1 MTNDQMTTP
10 SVEDGG
16 TVGASKKFVVSA
28 VVVASIVVLGLV
40 LSVTSLLGGGKAEP
54 PSPSS
59 APVVESG
66 SDASAAPEAPAGEAS
81 VCGLEAVEMVGTVG
95 APPAAMWTL
104 VGTTAA
110 PSVEGQGPG
119 KIDDDGYRSCYA
131 RTPTGAL
138 LAAANYAAIGGK
150 DSLRKKFYE
159 QATVPGPGRDA
170 LLKKPLK
177 DTGESGIRVQIAGFR
192 VLRYDGNQADVDL
205 AFKAS
210 NGVVA
215 ANVIHLQWSS
225 GDWKLLLAEDG
236 SELSPFNQLPNLSGY
251 LLWAGA

>member
-10 SVEDGG
+10 SVEEGG

-28 VVVASIVVLGLV
+28 IVVASIVVLGLV
-40 LSVTSLLGGGKAEP
+40 LSVTSLIGGGKAE

-138 LAAANYAAIGGK
+138 LAAANYAAMG
-150 DSLRKKFYE
+150 SSTPLRKKFYE
-159 QATVPGPGRDA
+159 EGIVPGPGRDI
-170 LLKKPLK
+170 LLGEPV
-177 DTGESGIRVQIAGFR
+177 GESGGSGNTVQIAGFR
-192 VLRYDGNQADVDL
+192 ILRYDGNQADVDIAL
-205 AFKAS
+205 RTSRGAKAA
-210 NGVVA
+210 VVT
-215 ANVIHLQWSS
+215 HLEWSD
-225 GDWKLLLAEDG
+225 GDWKMRLTDEG
-236 SELSPFNQLPNLSGY
+236 KPISPVVQIPNLSGY
-251 LLWAGA
+251 LLWSGA